1 MIPEFSI
8 TGLSKRKGWNLPLD
22 RFNSETRAVLLSY

>member
-1 MIPEFSI
+1 MSPEFSV
-8 TGLSKRKGWNLPLD
+8 TGLSKRKDWNLPLN